1 MEEQVKGSVFVILCA
16 VFWGINS
23 VVAQYL
29 FSFSSISTFEVLTI
43 RLIISGA
50 ILLFICVRKIG
61 RCVFDIFKNKRDI
74 LEISLFSLISI
85 LGMQFTFYNAIK
97 ASNSTTACILQYI
110 YPVLVMITICY
121 IDKVFPK
128 TIQIVAIF
136 LAVFGS
142 TLIVTHG
149 NTASIAISKAGLL
162 WGLSSAVCMAFYTI
176 RSRKI
181 TEKYGTNLVSGWGML
196 LGGILASFFCINDF
210 SINQINSV
218 SLGCLFVIILFGT
231 ILPFRMY
238 LQGVSL
244 IGGVRASAIGSVESL
259 TTASLSTA
267 FFHIFLSVTDII
279 GIVCILSTVV
289 LPALKVPLWV
299 QKNFKFWYNRIKKK
313 VGRNN
318 GLY

>member
-1 MEEQVKGSVFVILCA
+1 MEEQVKGSVFVVLCA

-43 RLIISGA
+43 RLTISGA
-50 ILLFICVRKIG
+50 ILLFICFKKEG
-61 RCVFDIFKNKRDI
+61 RCAFDIFKNKRDI
-74 LEISLFSLISI
+74 FELSLFALISI

-128 TIQIVAIF
+128 IIQIIAIF

-142 TLIVTHG
+142 ALIVTHG
-149 NTASIAISKAGLL
+149 NTASIAISKAGLF

-196 LGGILASFFCINDF
+196 FGGIFASFFCLNDF
-210 SINQINSV
+210 NINQINSA
-218 SLGCLFVIILFGT
+218 SLGCLFVIILLGT

-238 LQGVSL
+238 LEGVRL
-244 IGGVRASAIGSVESL
+244 IGGVQASAIGSVESL
-259 TTASLSTA
+259 TTAALSA
-267 FFHIFLSVTDII
+267 VIFHIFLSITDIA
-279 GIVCILSTVV
+279 GIICILSTVV
-289 LPALKVPLWV
+289 LPALRVPLWM
-299 QKNFKFWYNRIKKK
+299 QKAFKF
-313 VGRNN
+313 
-318 GLY
+318 